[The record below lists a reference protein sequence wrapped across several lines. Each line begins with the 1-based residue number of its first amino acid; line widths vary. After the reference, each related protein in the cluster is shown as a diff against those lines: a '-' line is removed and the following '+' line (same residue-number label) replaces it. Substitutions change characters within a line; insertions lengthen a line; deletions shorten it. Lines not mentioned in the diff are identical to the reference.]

1 MSAEN
6 AAEVN
11 GGTNVSIKNKIL
23 ENPSFQ
29 ELSEEEVNAEIV
41 SKKVKSQRSIKGIT
55 LKQEIWIII
64 ISLSFRVEFRG

>member
-41 SKKVKSQRSIKGIT
+41 SKKV
-55 LKQEIWIII
+55 
-64 ISLSFRVEFRG
+64 

>member
-11 GGTNVSIKNKIL
+11 GGTEVSIKSKIL

-41 SKKVKSQRSIKGIT
+41 SKKVYSQRSKEGIA
-55 LKQEIWIII
+55 LKQE
-64 ISLSFRVEFRG
+64 L

>member
-55 LKQEIWIII
+55 LKQEI
-64 ISLSFRVEFRG
+64 

>member
-41 SKKVKSQRSIKGIT
+41 SKKVYSQRSKEGIA
-55 LKQEIWIII
+55 LKQE
-64 ISLSFRVEFRG
+64 L

>member
-41 SKKVKSQRSIKGIT
+41 SRKDYSQRSKEGIA
-55 LKQEIWIII
+55 LKQE
-64 ISLSFRVEFRG
+64 L

>member
-41 SKKVKSQRSIKGIT
+41 SKKFKSQRSIKGIT
-55 LKQEIWIII
+55 LKQEI
-64 ISLSFRVEFRG
+64 